1 MINLEWW
8 QWFLL
13 GGFGGCCLP
22 SLARHIRA
30 RWQNLQVKIV
40 EYQLFGPKKKLF
52 AYLTIRFPL
61 KFLQKK

>member
-40 EYQLFGPKKKLF
+40 EYQLFGPKKK
-52 AYLTIRFPL
+52 
-61 KFLQKK
+61 